1 MRIVYGERSMNA
13 MPKKATNLSLQQ
25 DLLAEAKSLDLNLSA
40 ELNKALA
47 DIVKRKRAEK
57 WLRENQEGIA
67 AYNRYVEKHGVF
79 GDEFRQW

>member
-1 MRIVYGERSMNA
+1 MNA
-13 MPKKATNLSLQQ
+13 VPKKATNLSLQT

-57 WLRENQEGIA
+57 WLKENQEGIA
-67 AYNRYVEKHGVF
+67 AYTRYVEKHGVF
-79 GDEFRQW
+79 GEEFRQW

>member
-1 MRIVYGERSMNA
+1 MNP
-13 MPKKATNLSLQQ
+13 MPKKATNLSLQT